1 MVSAVALSGLLGKAN
16 CQHRHRHDWGVG
28 IKARRCL
35 IHLERLRGLRWQ
47 RSPCL
52 QWTHPRELRCVARL
66 LRPFEAVNALQENHA
81 GCPGLPEMRR
91 FITAWLAV
99 AIWQSMQEPAKT
111 SLQNK
116 HPWTF
121 ELIQIGL
128 QPLLGLCSLEW
139 LNLVFSCSG
148 ERQGHLRVCVS
159 AKGFHARKKW
169 LQGLDVSVHWLYNL
183 LMCIYI
189 YIYVVIYTYNYFFGF
204 GEIPN
209 HGSQGWFHKSPSC
222 GCQCLKFARST
233 MVRAS
238 HLTLPQWFRIWPY
251 PHFGVGSNVRK

>member
-1 MVSAVALSGLLGKAN
+1 MVSAVALSGRLGKAN

-47 RSPCL
+47 RSLCL

-189 YIYVVIYTYNYFFGF
+189 
-204 GEIPN
+204 
-209 HGSQGWFHKSPSC
+209 W
-222 GCQCLKFARST
+222 
-233 MVRAS
+233 M
-238 HLTLPQWFRIWPY
+238 
-251 PHFGVGSNVRK
+251 

>member
-1 MVSAVALSGLLGKAN
+1 MLFEVRLEGKRMQTSSVVSAVALSGHLGKAN
-16 CQHRHRHDWGVG
+16 CQHRHRHDCGVG

-35 IHLERLRGLRWQ
+35 IHLECLRGLRWQ
-47 RSPCL
+47 RSLCL

-99 AIWQSMQEPAKT
+99 AIDNHDNQCRNSQRLRCKT
-111 SLQNK
+111 NTN
-116 HPWTF
+116 WTF
-121 ELIQIGL
+121 ELFQIGL

-183 LMCIYI
+183 LMCICI
-189 YIYVVIYTYNYFFGF
+189 YII
-204 GEIPN
+204 
-209 HGSQGWFHKSPSC
+209 
-222 GCQCLKFARST
+222 
-233 MVRAS
+233 
-238 HLTLPQWFRIWPY
+238 
-251 PHFGVGSNVRK
+251 